1 MLQLMFKIICIFSFL
16 FCFTMPAMGELDEST
31 RIQKELKRTKQII
44 KQKKRE
50 EKNLINELSK
60 LKKNIHL
67 TQRKLNKVSRTY
79 NNYQNQIKETEQ
91 KLNQEEKDLKQ
102 TREFLNQKIVSLY
115 KEQNRPVMNLIFQ
128 SDSFSTLLNNLYFY
142 EKVIKNDYLE
152 LSDAKDRINAFSKM
166 KKDLEHNKIK
176 ANSLVKEMSNQR
188 RKLKA
193 SQKRNS
199 YILRS
204 LKKDID
210 KYEEQARVLR
220 EESQQLS
227 KFIQKSSVKK
237 EYYGTGSYIRPT
249 GGYISSRFGLRKH
262 PIFKRRKMHNGMD
275 FAAPRGYR
283 IKAADSGYILFSGF
297 KRGYGNVTIINHG
310 WNKKKKKISSLYAHQ
325 WKILV
330 RKGQFV
336 KKGQLIGYVGSTGYS
351 TGPHLHFE
359 IRENG
364 TPVNPSQYLRL

>member
-1 MLQLMFKIICIFSFL
+1 
-16 FCFTMPAMGELDEST
+16 
-31 RIQKELKRTKQII
+31 
-44 KQKKRE
+44 
-50 EKNLINELSK
+50 
-60 LKKNIHL
+60 
-67 TQRKLNKVSRTY
+67 
-79 NNYQNQIKETEQ
+79 
-91 KLNQEEKDLKQ
+91 
-102 TREFLNQKIVSLY
+102 
-115 KEQNRPVMNLIFQ
+115 
-128 SDSFSTLLNNLYFY
+128 
-142 EKVIKNDYLE
+142 
-152 LSDAKDRINAFSKM
+152 M

-193 SQKRNS
+193 SQKRNN